1 MVLHFLQPAH
11 FITFE
16 QWFSSSDDRQSQF
29 IWSPDRLN
37 SGFHHQTTDRA
48 NSSDLQTCSTVVF
61 IIRWQSQFIW
71 SPDMLNSGFHH
82 QMTEP
87 IHLISR
93 HAQQWFSSSDD
104 RQSQFIWSPDMLNS
118 GFHHQTTDRAN
129 SSDLQTCST
138 VVFIIRRQTE
148 PIHLISRHAQ
158 QWFSSSDDRQSQFIW
173 SPDMLNSGFHH
184 QTTDRANSSDLQTG
198 STVVFIIRRQTE
210 PIHLI
215 SRHAQQWFSS
225 SDDRANSSDLQ
236 TGSAV
241 VFIIRWQNQFI
252 WSPDML
258 NSGFHHQMTVTA
270 PGVHPTCNFC
280 LHPTFFFWPW
290 QVDVLKCVVRR
301 DNKHN
306 FYCILSQIRGQ
317 NHENWLW
324 MQVKSTTI
332 VFSHL
337 WVVC

>member
-16 QWFSSSDDRQSQF
+16 QWFSSSDDRQSIHLISRHAQQWFSSSDDRQSQF
-29 IWSPDRLN
+29 IWSPDMLS
-37 SGFHHQTTDRA
+37 SGFHHQMTEPIHLISRHAQQWFSSSDDRA

-61 IIRWQSQFIW
+61 IIRWQTEPIHLISRQAQQWFSSSDDTEPIPLISRQAQQWFSSSDDRQSQFIW

-104 RQSQFIWSPDMLNS
+104 R
-118 GFHHQTTDRAN
+118 AN
-129 SSDLQTCST
+129 SSDLQTC
-138 VVFIIRRQTE
+138 
-148 PIHLISRHAQ
+148 
-158 QWFSSSDDRQSQFIW
+158 
-173 SPDMLNSGFHH
+173 
-184 QTTDRANSSDLQTG
+184 
-198 STVVFIIRRQTE
+198 
-210 PIHLI
+210 
-215 SRHAQQWFSS
+215 
-225 SDDRANSSDLQ
+225 
-236 TGSAV
+236 SAV

-324 MQVKSTTI
+324 MQVKSYIKSTP
-332 VFSHL
+332 HL
-337 WVVC
+337 WKSYLHHRKEDEKHIYTLSMTWDTKFGWAP

>member
-16 QWFSSSDDRQSQF
+16 
-29 IWSPDRLN
+29 
-37 SGFHHQTTDRA
+37 
-48 NSSDLQTCSTVVF
+48 
-61 IIRWQSQFIW
+61 
-71 SPDMLNSGFHH
+71 
-82 QMTEP
+82 
-87 IHLISR
+87 
-93 HAQQWFSSSDD
+93 QWFSSSDD

-129 SSDLQTCST
+129 SSDLQTCSA
-138 VVFIIRRQTE
+138 VVFIIRWQSQFIWSPDMLSSGFHHQMTE
-148 PIHLISRHAQ
+148 PIPLISRHAQ

-184 QTTDRANSSDLQTG
+184 QM
-198 STVVFIIRRQTE
+198 TE

-324 MQVKSTTI
+324 MQVKSYIKSTPHWWKSYLHHRKEDEKHIYTLSMTWDTK
-332 VFSHL
+332 FG
-337 WVVC
+337 WAP